1 MWVTRRTNTSPTT
14 SDRMCCAHDRAMVRF
29 GSAFDTSDTFVLYSV
44 DMISTAALEELAVS
58 HGIRNFMSAM
68 NASSLKVSMSAPPQ
82 VAHAARDGA
91 LLLLPARRPRAWLAD
106 PCLWQA
112 GSSSRGD
119 QSRTLA
125 HLNAVLP
132 GAV

>member
-14 SDRMCCAHDRAMVRF
+14 SDRMCCAHGRAMVRF

-68 NASSLKVSMSAPPQ
+68 NASSLKVSMSAPPK
-82 VAHAARDGA
+82 
-91 LLLLPARRPRAWLAD
+91 
-106 PCLWQA
+106 
-112 GSSSRGD
+112 
-119 QSRTLA
+119 SRTLRA
-125 HLNAVLP
+125 MVLCFCCLP
-132 GAV
+132 AARALGWLIPASGRLAQARGGISRARWLT